1 MTVTE
6 SDAEAVVRIIRIG
19 DLSSG
24 SRFNLRIEDG
34 GATGGVDYRDYSVE
48 PSDSI
53 RTVINA
59 TTNEI
64 RMRANIEEVTFRFP
78 IVNDELSEGTE
89 QFFLHITPI
98 RRINAVLTPTGTVT
112 ILDSGKE
119 YLYYT
124 AWAVQR
130 CW

>member
-1 MTVTE
+1 MTE

-119 YLYYT
+119 YL
-124 AWAVQR
+124 
-130 CW
+130 